1 MEGLEGMTY
10 IKHPKRGVKELWNF
24 RIEIPRQ
31 SRLPP
36 ACAKGLYQ
44 NLRVTDERT

>member
-24 RIEIPRQ
+24 RIEIP
-31 SRLPP
+31 
-36 ACAKGLYQ
+36 ANHAY
-44 NLRVTDERT
+44 LRPVPKVFIKTYG